1 MAKIFDYSLTVPT
14 EALVAGYHPY
24 PPHLANYERVYRNS
38 TDHGELSRF
47 RGKPVEEFFSF
58 LDAHDIGKV
67 CVKARDLATTFNLTI
82 PNEAVAELIA
92 DYPDRVVGFAGADP
106 HQGQK
111 AVKNFE
117 RCIKELGMHG
127 LNLQLYELKLAA
139 NDRAIYPLYEKCV
152 ELDVPVNLHVSINF
166 STKSLMRYGHPLAVD
181 EVAVDFPDLRIICGP
196 PGWPWVQ
203 ELIGVAWRHPNVYI
217 AIESVRPNL
226 LLKQNSGY
234 EPLLTY
240 GNSVLGDKIIFGSGW
255 PLLPLGRTVAEARA
269 LPLKPENAARF
280 LSENA
285 ELAVFGG

>member
-1 MAKIFDYSLTVPT
+1 MTTIFDYSITAPT
-14 EALVAGYHPY
+14 EELVASYHPY

-38 TDHGELSRF
+38 TDHGELALF
-47 RGKPVEEFFSF
+47 RGKPLAKFFEF
-58 LDAHDIGKV
+58 LDSQGIGRI
-67 CVKARDLATTFNLTI
+67 CVKARDIRTTFNLTI
-82 PNEAVAELIA
+82 PNEAVASLVA

-106 HQGQK
+106 HRGK
-111 AVKNFE
+111 IAVTEFE
-117 RCIKELGMHG
+117 HAIRKMGLRG

-139 NDRAIYPLYEKCV
+139 NDRKIYPLYEKCV
-152 ELDVPVNLHVSINF
+152 ELNVPVNVHVSINF
-166 STKSLMRYGHPLAVD
+166 STKSLMRYGHPLALD
-181 EVAVDFPDLRIICGP
+181 EVAVDFPDLRIIAGP

-255 PLLPLGRTVAEARA
+255 PLLPLARTVQEARS
-269 LPLKPENAARF
+269 LPLKPANMRGFLADNAQR
-280 LSENA
+280 
-285 ELAVFGG
+285 AVFGA

>member
-92 DYPDRVVGFAGADP
+92 DYPERVVGFAGADP
-106 HQGQK
+106 HQGRK

-139 NDRAIYPLYEKCV
+139 NDR
-152 ELDVPVNLHVSINF
+152 
-166 STKSLMRYGHPLAVD
+166 
-181 EVAVDFPDLRIICGP
+181 
-196 PGWPWVQ
+196 
-203 ELIGVAWRHPNVYI
+203 
-217 AIESVRPNL
+217 
-226 LLKQNSGY
+226 
-234 EPLLTY
+234 
-240 GNSVLGDKIIFGSGW
+240 
-255 PLLPLGRTVAEARA
+255 
-269 LPLKPENAARF
+269 
-280 LSENA
+280 
-285 ELAVFGG
+285 